1 MSPSQLP
8 RLLNLLYQ
16 LRKNTQAAHDSNSL
30 FLHITSYILCFIA
43 ASISSAG
50 GVGGGSLYLPILN
63 LIAGMDLKASA
74 AVSSFMVTA
83 GSVSNVL
90 CNLFFFNKNL
100 NSQSTI
106 DYDIA
111 LLSEPSMLL
120 GVSIGVVCNVMF
132 PEWLITALF
141 AIFLACSTFKIC
153 GAGCKCWKEES
164 DHAVEEPLL
173 RGKEEE
179 RIPWRNM
186 MILLMIWITF
196 SVLHLLA
203 GSKDGKVPLAVVFTL
218 FILSHIRRSSNHQI
232 PDLQNDELGAEA
244 HNRVKDLPVLV
255 FPLAALLSGIMGGLF
270 GIGGGL
276 LINPVLLQIGVPP
289 QKTVNKGPLISHGR
303 GPQARRDEKEEKKE
317 KRWKRA
323 LLPPDSSS
331 NTARLPPGKRLT
343 PEFCQIAN

>member
-203 GSKDGKVPLAVVFTL
+203 GSKDGKSMIHIRPCRVAYWLITLFQVPLAVVFTL

-289 QKTVNKGPLISHGR
+289 QVFNKIIS
-303 GPQARRDEKEEKKE
+303 AKIK
-317 KRWKRA
+317 
-323 LLPPDSSS
+323 
-331 NTARLPPGKRLT
+331 
-343 PEFCQIAN
+343 